1 MNDCMLFL
9 LKNTIIGFLYRQI
22 VKRVLFLLDPEKVH
36 DRITTLG
43 QKVGKCQA
51 GRKVTAAL
59 FRYAHPSLE
68 QEIRGIHFSNPVGL
82 AAGFDKDA
90 LLVDI
95 MPAVGF
101 GFVEVGSVTG
111 EPCAGNPKP
120 RLWRL
125 QKSKSLVVYYG
136 LKNAGCEVIANR
148 LKGRTFEIPVGIS
161 VAKTNCRKTV
171 DEEAAI
177 ADYAK
182 AYQAFEQI
190 GQYYTINISCP
201 NAFGGQPFTDKEK
214 LARLLG
220 RLSQLPKTKPIFVKL
235 SPDLTNVQIDGILE
249 VAERFGIDG
258 FICTNLTK
266 RRNAAII
273 EKNIPPHGGL
283 SGRLVWE
290 DSNRLIEYI
299 YRKAGQKFV
308 IIGCGGIF
316 SAEDAYRKIQLGAS
330 LVQLVTGMVFMGPQL
345 IGRINYGLVRLLRR
359 DGYRNISDAVGS
371 LVS

>member
-1 MNDCMLFL
+1 MLFL

-22 VKRVLFLLDPEKVH
+22 VKRVLFRFDPEKVH
-36 DRITTLG
+36 DRITAIG

-59 FRYAHPSLE
+59 FRYAHSSLE

-101 GFVEVGSVTG
+101 GFMEVGSITG

-136 LKNAGCEVIANR
+136 LKNAGCEAIANR
-148 LKGRTFEIPVGIS
+148 LKGKIFEIPVGIS
-161 VAKTNCRKTV
+161 VAKTNCRETV

-201 NAFGGQPFTDKEK
+201 NAFGGQPFTGKEK

-249 VAERFGIDG
+249 VAEQFGIDG

-266 RRNAAII
+266 RRDAAII

-330 LVQLVTGMVFMGPQL
+330 LVQLITGMVFMGPQL
-345 IGRINYGLVRLLRR
+345 IGRINYDLVRLLRR